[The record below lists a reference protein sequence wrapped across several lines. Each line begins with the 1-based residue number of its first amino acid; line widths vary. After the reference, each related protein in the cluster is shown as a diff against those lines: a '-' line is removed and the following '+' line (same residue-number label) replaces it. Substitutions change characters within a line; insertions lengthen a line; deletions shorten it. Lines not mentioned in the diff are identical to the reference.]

1 MVVYTRVEGQDW
13 EQKMSDK
20 SKTVGILGGTG
31 PAGRGFAVRLA
42 EAGYST
48 VIGSRSVERGEEIV
62 AEVLASW
69 PDRELPLTGGDNE
82 KAASCDIV
90 VVATP
95 WEGAKA
101 TVAALR
107 EVIEGSGT
115 ASEPKIVL
123 SMCNALVRIDGEF
136 QPLILPRGSIAES
149 IQAALPG
156 AKVAATMHHVPAKE
170 LGMLDEPVDCD
181 VLICADDATAAAV
194 AAELVEAVPG
204 LRPLYVGGLSCAAP
218 VEAFTPVLL
227 QLNVLNK
234 TRVGLRF
241 TGLPE

>member
-1 MVVYTRVEGQDW
+1 MA
-13 EQKMSDK
+13 DK
-20 SKTVGILGGTG
+20 SKTIGILGGTG
-31 PAGRGFAVRLA
+31 PAGKGFALRLA
-42 EAGYST
+42 EAGYET
-48 VIGSRSVERGEEIV
+48 VIGSRSTERGEEIV
-62 AEVLASW
+62 AELLASW
-69 PDRELPLTGGDNE
+69 PGKQLPLTGGDNA
-82 KAASCDIV
+82 KAAACDIV

-101 TVAALR
+101 TVASLR
-107 EVIEGSGT
+107 DVIEGGEAGSGQ
-115 ASEPKIVL
+115 AAEPKVVL

-136 QPLILPRGSIAES
+136 QPLILPRGSVAES

-181 VLICADDATAAAV
+181 VLICADDTTAASV
-194 AAELVEAVPG
+194 AAELAGAVPG
-204 LRPLYVGGLSCAAP
+204 LRPLYVGGLSCSSP
-218 VEAFTPVLL
+218 VEAFTAVLL

-241 TGLPE
+241 TGLPEIS

>member
-1 MVVYTRVEGQDW
+1 MA
-13 EQKMSDK
+13 DK
-20 SKTVGILGGTG
+20 SKTIGILGGTG
-31 PAGRGFAVRLA
+31 PAGKGFALRLA
-42 EAGYST
+42 EAGYDT
-48 VIGSRSVERGEEIV
+48 VIGSRSAERGEEIV
-62 AEVLASW
+62 AELLASW
-69 PDRELPLTGGDNE
+69 PGKQLPLTGGDNA
-82 KAASCDIV
+82 KAAACDIV

-101 TVAALR
+101 TAALLR
-107 EVIEGSGT
+107 EVIEGEAG
-115 ASEPKIVL
+115 EPKVVL

-136 QPLILPRGSIAES
+136 QPLILPRGSVAES

-181 VLICADDATAAAV
+181 VLICADDPTAASV
-194 AAELVEAVPG
+194 AAELVGAVPG
-204 LRPLYVGGLSCAAP
+204 LRPLYVGGLSCSSP
-218 VEAFTPVLL
+218 VEAFTAVLL

-241 TGLPE
+241 TGLPEIS

>member
-1 MVVYTRVEGQDW
+1 MA
-13 EQKMSDK
+13 DK
-20 SKTVGILGGTG
+20 SKTIGILGGTG
-31 PAGRGFAVRLA
+31 PAGKGFALRLA

-48 VIGSRSVERGEEIV
+48 VIGSRSAERGEEIV
-62 AEVLASW
+62 AELLASW
-69 PDRELPLTGGDNE
+69 PGKQLPLTGGDNA
-82 KAASCDIV
+82 KAAACDIV

-101 TVAALR
+101 TAASLR
-107 EVIEGSGT
+107 EVIEESGET
-115 ASEPKIVL
+115 GDGETGDTKVVL

-136 QPLILPRGSIAES
+136 QPLILPRGSVAES

-181 VLICADDATAAAV
+181 VLICADDPTAASV

-204 LRPLYVGGLSCAAP
+204 LRPLYAGGLSCAAP

-241 TGLPE
+241 TGLPEA

>member
-1 MVVYTRVEGQDW
+1 MA
-13 EQKMSDK
+13 DK
-20 SKTVGILGGTG
+20 SKTIGILGGTG
-31 PAGRGFAVRLA
+31 PAGKGFALRLA
-42 EAGYST
+42 EAGYET
-48 VIGSRSVERGEEIV
+48 VIGSRSTERGEEIV
-62 AEVLASW
+62 AELLASW
-69 PDRELPLTGGDNE
+69 PDKQLPLTGGDNA
-82 KAASCDIV
+82 KAAACDIV

-101 TVAALR
+101 TVASLR
-107 EVIEGSGT
+107 EVIEGGQAGSGQ
-115 ASEPKIVL
+115 ASEPKVVL

-136 QPLILPRGSIAES
+136 QPLILPRGSVAES

-181 VLICADDATAAAV
+181 VLICADDPTAASV
-194 AAELVEAVPG
+194 AAELVGAVPG
-204 LRPLYVGGLSCAAP
+204 LRPLYVGGLSCSSP
-218 VEAFTPVLL
+218 VEAFTAVLL

-241 TGLPE
+241 TGLPEIS

>member
-1 MVVYTRVEGQDW
+1 MA
-13 EQKMSDK
+13 DK
-20 SKTVGILGGTG
+20 SKTIGILGGTG
-31 PAGRGFAVRLA
+31 PAGKGFALRLA

-48 VIGSRSVERGEEIV
+48 VIGSRSAERGEEIV
-62 AEVLASW
+62 AELLASW
-69 PDRELPLTGGDNE
+69 PGKQLPLTGGDNA
-82 KAASCDIV
+82 KAAACDIV

-101 TVAALR
+101 TAASLR
-107 EVIEGSGT
+107 EVIEGSGET
-115 ASEPKIVL
+115 SGGETSETKVVL

-136 QPLILPRGSIAES
+136 QPLILPRGSVAES

-181 VLICADDATAAAV
+181 VLICADDPTAASV
-194 AAELVEAVPG
+194 SAELVGAVPG

-241 TGLPE
+241 TGLPEA

>member
-1 MVVYTRVEGQDW
+1 M
-13 EQKMSDK
+13 K
-20 SKTVGILGGTG
+20 SVGILGGTG

-42 EAGYST
+42 DAGHAT
-48 VIGSRSVERGEEIV
+48 VIGSRSVERGEEIA
-62 AEVLASW
+62 AEVMAEW
-69 PDRELPLTGGDNE
+69 PNRELPITGSDNE
-82 KAASCDIV
+82 KAAACDIV

-101 TVAALR
+101 TVASLR
-107 EVIEGSGT
+107 QIIEGGT
-115 ASEPKIVL
+115 EIDEGAAAPKIVI

-156 AKVAATMHHVPAKE
+156 TKVAAMLHHVPAKE

-181 VLICADDATAAAV
+181 VLICADDPTAASV
-194 AAELVEAVPG
+194 AAELVRTVPG
-204 LRPLYVGGLSCAAP
+204 LRPLFVGGLSCAAP

-241 TGLPE
+241 TGLPEA

>member
-1 MVVYTRVEGQDW
+1 MA
-13 EQKMSDK
+13 DK
-20 SKTVGILGGTG
+20 SKTIGILGGTG
-31 PAGRGFAVRLA
+31 PAGKGFALRLA
-42 EAGYST
+42 EAGYDT
-48 VIGSRSVERGEEIV
+48 VIGSRSTERGEEIV
-62 AEVLASW
+62 AELLASW
-69 PDRELPLTGGDNE
+69 PSKQLPLTGGDNA
-82 KAASCDIV
+82 KAAACDIV

-101 TVAALR
+101 TAASLR
-107 EVIEGSGT
+107 EVIEGGEAGNSAG
-115 ASEPKIVL
+115 APKIVL

-136 QPLILPRGSIAES
+136 QPLILPRGSVAES

-181 VLICADDATAAAV
+181 VLICADDPTAASV
-194 AAELVEAVPG
+194 AAELVGAVPG
-204 LRPLYVGGLSCAAP
+204 LRPLYVGGLSCSSP
-218 VEAFTPVLL
+218 VEAFTAVLL

-241 TGLPE
+241 TGLPEIS

>member
-1 MVVYTRVEGQDW
+1 MA
-13 EQKMSDK
+13 DK
-20 SKTVGILGGTG
+20 SKTIGILGGTG
-31 PAGRGFAVRLA
+31 PAGKGFALRLA
-42 EAGYST
+42 EAGYDT
-48 VIGSRSVERGEEIV
+48 TIGSRSAERGEEIV
-62 AEVLASW
+62 AELLASW
-69 PDRELPLTGGDNE
+69 PDKQLPLTGGDNA
-82 KAASCDIV
+82 KAAACDIV

-101 TVAALR
+101 TAASLR
-107 EVIEGSGT
+107 EVIEGGEAGSGE
-115 ASEPKIVL
+115 AGEPKVVL

-136 QPLILPRGSIAES
+136 QPLILPRGSVAES

-181 VLICADDATAAAV
+181 VLICADDPTAASV
-194 AAELVEAVPG
+194 AAELVGAVPG
-204 LRPLYVGGLSCAAP
+204 LRPLYVGGLSCSSP
-218 VEAFTPVLL
+218 VEAFTAVLL

-241 TGLPE
+241 TGLPEIS

>member
-1 MVVYTRVEGQDW
+1 MAD
-13 EQKMSDK
+13 
-20 SKTVGILGGTG
+20 KTVGILGGTG

-42 EAGYST
+42 AAGYAT
-48 VIGSRSVERGEEIV
+48 VIGSRSAERGEEIV

-69 PDRELPLTGGDNE
+69 PDRELSLTGGDNE
-82 KAASCDIV
+82 KAAACDIV

-101 TVAALR
+101 TVASLR
-107 EVIEGSGT
+107 EIIEGSGT
-115 ASEPKIVL
+115 AGSGTAAEPKIVI
-123 SMCNALVRIDGEF
+123 SMCNALMRIDGEF
-136 QPLILPRGSIAES
+136 QPLILPRGSVAES

-156 AKVAATMHHVPAKE
+156 VKVAATLHHVPAKE
-170 LGMLDEPVDCD
+170 LGMLEEPVDCD
-181 VLICADDATAAAV
+181 VLICADDPTAASV

-204 LRPLYVGGLSCAAP
+204 LRPLFVGGLSCAAP

-241 TGLPE
+241 TGLD

>member
-1 MVVYTRVEGQDW
+1 MA
-13 EQKMSDK
+13 DK
-20 SKTVGILGGTG
+20 SKTIGILGGTG
-31 PAGRGFAVRLA
+31 PAGKGFALRLA
-42 EAGYST
+42 EAGYDT
-48 VIGSRSVERGEEIV
+48 TIGSRSTERGEEIV
-62 AEVLASW
+62 AELLASW
-69 PDRELPLTGGDNE
+69 PDKQLPLTGGDNA
-82 KAASCDIV
+82 KAAACDIV

-101 TVAALR
+101 TVASLR
-107 EVIEGSGT
+107 EMIEGGEAGSG
-115 ASEPKIVL
+115 ADGGQAGEPKVVL

-136 QPLILPRGSIAES
+136 QPLILPRGSVAES

-181 VLICADDATAAAV
+181 VLICADDPTAAAV
-194 AAELVEAVPG
+194 AAELVGAVPG
-204 LRPLYVGGLSCAAP
+204 LRPLYVGGLSCSSP
-218 VEAFTPVLL
+218 VEAFTAVLL

-241 TGLPE
+241 TGLPEIS

>member
-1 MVVYTRVEGQDW
+1 MA
-13 EQKMSDK
+13 DK
-20 SKTVGILGGTG
+20 SKTIGILGGTG
-31 PAGRGFAVRLA
+31 PAGKGFALRLA
-42 EAGYST
+42 EAGYDT
-48 VIGSRSVERGEEIV
+48 TIGSRSTERGEEIV
-62 AEVLASW
+62 AELLASW
-69 PDRELPLTGGDNE
+69 PDKQLPLIGGDNA
-82 KAASCDIV
+82 KAAACDIV

-101 TVAALR
+101 TAASLR
-107 EVIEGSGT
+107 EVIEGEAGSGE
-115 ASEPKIVL
+115 SGEPKVVL

-136 QPLILPRGSIAES
+136 QPLILPRGSVAES

-181 VLICADDATAAAV
+181 VLICADDPTAASV
-194 AAELVEAVPG
+194 AAELVGAVPG
-204 LRPLYVGGLSCAAP
+204 LRPLYVGGLSCSSP
-218 VEAFTPVLL
+218 VEAFTAVLL

-241 TGLPE
+241 TGLPEIS

>member
-1 MVVYTRVEGQDW
+1 MA
-13 EQKMSDK
+13 DK
-20 SKTVGILGGTG
+20 SKTIGILGGTG
-31 PAGRGFAVRLA
+31 PAGKGFALRLA
-42 EAGYST
+42 EAGYDT
-48 VIGSRSVERGEEIV
+48 VIGSRSTERGEEIV
-62 AEVLASW
+62 AELLASW
-69 PDRELPLTGGDNE
+69 PSKQLPLTGGDNA
-82 KAASCDIV
+82 KAAACDIV

-101 TVAALR
+101 TAASLR
-107 EVIEGSGT
+107 EVIEGGEAGNSAG
-115 ASEPKIVL
+115 EPKIVL

-136 QPLILPRGSIAES
+136 QPLILPRGSVAES

-181 VLICADDATAAAV
+181 VLICADDPTAASV
-194 AAELVEAVPG
+194 SAELVGAVPG
-204 LRPLYVGGLSCAAP
+204 LRPLYVGGLSCSSP
-218 VEAFTPVLL
+218 VEAFTAVLL

-241 TGLPE
+241 TGLSEIS

>member
-1 MVVYTRVEGQDW
+1 MA
-13 EQKMSDK
+13 DK
-20 SKTVGILGGTG
+20 SKTIGILGGTG
-31 PAGRGFAVRLA
+31 PAGKGFALRLA
-42 EAGYST
+42 EAGYDT
-48 VIGSRSVERGEEIV
+48 TIGSRSTERGEEIV
-62 AEVLASW
+62 AELLASW
-69 PDRELPLTGGDNE
+69 PDKQLPLTGGDNA
-82 KAASCDIV
+82 KAAACDIV

-101 TVAALR
+101 TAASLR
-107 EVIEGSGT
+107 EVIEDEAGSGE
-115 ASEPKIVL
+115 AGESKIVL

-136 QPLILPRGSIAES
+136 QPLILPRGSVAES

-181 VLICADDATAAAV
+181 VLICADDPTAASV
-194 AAELVEAVPG
+194 AAELVGAVPG
-204 LRPLYVGGLSCAAP
+204 LRPLYVGGLSCSSP
-218 VEAFTPVLL
+218 VEAFTAVLL

-241 TGLPE
+241 TGLSEIS

>member
-1 MVVYTRVEGQDW
+1 MA
-13 EQKMSDK
+13 DK
-20 SKTVGILGGTG
+20 SKTIGILGGTG
-31 PAGRGFAVRLA
+31 PAGKGFALRLA
-42 EAGYST
+42 EAGYDT
-48 VIGSRSVERGEEIV
+48 VIGSRSTERGEEIV
-62 AEVLASW
+62 AELLASW
-69 PDRELPLTGGDNE
+69 PSKQLPLTGGDNA
-82 KAASCDIV
+82 KAAACDIV

-101 TVAALR
+101 TAASLR
-107 EVIEGSGT
+107 EVIEGGE
-115 ASEPKIVL
+115 AGEPKVVL

-136 QPLILPRGSIAES
+136 QPLILPRGSVAES

-181 VLICADDATAAAV
+181 VLICADDPTAASV
-194 AAELVEAVPG
+194 AAELVGAVPG
-204 LRPLYVGGLSCAAP
+204 LRPLYVGGLSCSSP
-218 VEAFTPVLL
+218 VEAFTAVLL

-241 TGLPE
+241 TGLPEIS

>member
-1 MVVYTRVEGQDW
+1 MA
-13 EQKMSDK
+13 DK
-20 SKTVGILGGTG
+20 SKTIGILGGTG
-31 PAGRGFAVRLA
+31 PAGKGFALRLA

-48 VIGSRSVERGEEIV
+48 VIGSRSTERGEEIV
-62 AEVLASW
+62 AELLASW
-69 PDRELPLTGGDNE
+69 PGKQLPLTGGDNAR
-82 KAASCDIV
+82 AAACDIV

-101 TVAALR
+101 TAASLR
-107 EVIEGSGT
+107 EVIEGGGAASGGE
-115 ASEPKIVL
+115 AGENKVVL

-136 QPLILPRGSIAES
+136 QPLILPRGSVAES

-181 VLICADDATAAAV
+181 VLICADDPAAASV

-218 VEAFTPVLL
+218 VEAFTAVLL

-241 TGLPE
+241 TGLPAIS

>member
-1 MVVYTRVEGQDW
+1 MA
-13 EQKMSDK
+13 DK
-20 SKTVGILGGTG
+20 SKTIGILGGTG
-31 PAGRGFAVRLA
+31 PAGKGFALRLA
-42 EAGYST
+42 EAGYDT
-48 VIGSRSVERGEEIV
+48 VIGSRSTERGEEIV
-62 AEVLASW
+62 AELLASW
-69 PDRELPLTGGDNE
+69 PGKQLSLTGGDNA
-82 KAASCDIV
+82 KAAACDIV

-101 TVAALR
+101 TVASLR
-107 EVIEGSGT
+107 GVIEGSGQ
-115 ASEPKIVL
+115 AGSDKAGSSEAGEPKVVL

-136 QPLILPRGSIAES
+136 QPLILPRGSVAES

-181 VLICADDATAAAV
+181 VLICADDPTAASV
-194 AAELVEAVPG
+194 AAELVGAVPG
-204 LRPLYVGGLSCAAP
+204 LRPLFVGGLSCASP
-218 VEAFTPVLL
+218 VEAFTAVLL

-241 TGLPE
+241 TGLPEIS

>member
-1 MVVYTRVEGQDW
+1 MA
-13 EQKMSDK
+13 DK
-20 SKTVGILGGTG
+20 SKTIGILGGTG
-31 PAGRGFAVRLA
+31 PAGKGFALRLA
-42 EAGYST
+42 EAGYDT
-48 VIGSRSVERGEEIV
+48 TIGSRSTERGEEIV
-62 AEVLASW
+62 AELLASW
-69 PDRELPLTGGDNE
+69 PDKQLPLTGGDNA
-82 KAASCDIV
+82 KAAACDIV

-101 TVAALR
+101 TVASLR
-107 EVIEGSGT
+107 DVIEGGDAGGGSDSEP
-115 ASEPKIVL
+115 SEPKVVL

-136 QPLILPRGSIAES
+136 QPLILPRGSVAES

-181 VLICADDATAAAV
+181 VLICADDSTAASV
-194 AAELVEAVPG
+194 AAELVGAVPG
-204 LRPLYVGGLSCAAP
+204 LRPLYVGGLSCSSP
-218 VEAFTPVLL
+218 VEAFTAVLL

-241 TGLPE
+241 TGLPEIS

>member
-1 MVVYTRVEGQDW
+1 MA
-13 EQKMSDK
+13 DK
-20 SKTVGILGGTG
+20 SKTIGILGGTG
-31 PAGRGFAVRLA
+31 PAGKGFALRLA
-42 EAGYST
+42 EAGYDT
-48 VIGSRSVERGEEIV
+48 TIGSRSTERGEEIV
-62 AEVLASW
+62 AELLASW
-69 PDRELPLTGGDNE
+69 PDKQLPLTGGDNA
-82 KAASCDIV
+82 KAAACDIV

-101 TVAALR
+101 TAASLR
-107 EVIEGSGT
+107 EVIEGEAGSGE
-115 ASEPKIVL
+115 AGKPKIVL

-136 QPLILPRGSIAES
+136 QPLILPRGSVAES

-181 VLICADDATAAAV
+181 VLICADDPTAASV
-194 AAELVEAVPG
+194 AAELVGAVPG
-204 LRPLYVGGLSCAAP
+204 LRPLYVGGLSCSSP
-218 VEAFTPVLL
+218 VEAFTAVLL

-241 TGLPE
+241 TGLPEIS

>member
-1 MVVYTRVEGQDW
+1 MA
-13 EQKMSDK
+13 DK
-20 SKTVGILGGTG
+20 SKTIGILGGTG
-31 PAGRGFAVRLA
+31 PAGKGFALRLA
-42 EAGYST
+42 EAGYDT
-48 VIGSRSVERGEEIV
+48 TIGSRSTERGEEIV
-62 AEVLASW
+62 AELLASW
-69 PDRELPLTGGDNE
+69 PDKQLPLTGGDNA
-82 KAASCDIV
+82 KAAACDIV

-101 TVAALR
+101 TAASLR
-107 EVIEGSGT
+107 EVIEGGE
-115 ASEPKIVL
+115 AGEPKIVL

-136 QPLILPRGSIAES
+136 QPLILPRGSVAES

-181 VLICADDATAAAV
+181 VLICADDQTAASV
-194 AAELVEAVPG
+194 AAELVGAVPG
-204 LRPLYVGGLSCAAP
+204 LRPLYVGGLSCSSP
-218 VEAFTPVLL
+218 VEAFTAVLL

-241 TGLPE
+241 TGLPEIS

>member
-1 MVVYTRVEGQDW
+1 MAN
-13 EQKMSDK
+13 K
-20 SKTVGILGGTG
+20 SKTIGILGGTG

-42 EAGYST
+42 EAGYAT
-48 VIGSRSVERGEEIV
+48 VIGSRSTERGEEIV
-62 AEVLASW
+62 AELLASW
-69 PDRELPLTGGDNE
+69 PDRELSLSGGDNE
-82 KAASCDIV
+82 RAAACDIV

-101 TVAALR
+101 TVASLR
-107 EVIEGSGT
+107 HVIEGST
-115 ASEPKIVL
+115 AGDSADDSAGKEPKIVI

-156 AKVAATMHHVPAKE
+156 AKVAATLHHVPAKE
-170 LGMLDEPVDCD
+170 LGMLGEPVDCD
-181 VLICADDATAAAV
+181 VLVCADDPTAASV
-194 AAELVEAVPG
+194 AAELVLAVPG

-241 TGLPE
+241 TGLLEAS

>member
-1 MVVYTRVEGQDW
+1 MA
-13 EQKMSDK
+13 DK
-20 SKTVGILGGTG
+20 SKTIGILGGTG
-31 PAGRGFAVRLA
+31 PAGKGFALRLA
-42 EAGYST
+42 EAGYDT
-48 VIGSRSVERGEEIV
+48 TIGSRSAERGEEIV
-62 AEVLASW
+62 AELLASW
-69 PDRELPLTGGDNE
+69 PGKQLRLTGGDNA
-82 KAASCDIV
+82 KAAACDIV

-101 TVAALR
+101 TAASLR
-107 EVIEGSGT
+107 EVIEGSDSEAGSGE
-115 ASEPKIVL
+115 AGEPKVVL

-136 QPLILPRGSIAES
+136 QPLILPRGSVAES

-181 VLICADDATAAAV
+181 VLICADDQTAASV
-194 AAELVEAVPG
+194 AAELVGAVPG
-204 LRPLYVGGLSCAAP
+204 LRPLYVGGLSCSSP
-218 VEAFTPVLL
+218 VEAFTAVLL

-241 TGLPE
+241 TGLPEIS

>member
-1 MVVYTRVEGQDW
+1 MA
-13 EQKMSDK
+13 DK
-20 SKTVGILGGTG
+20 SKTIGILGGTG
-31 PAGRGFAVRLA
+31 PAGKGFALRLA

-48 VIGSRSVERGEEIV
+48 VIGSRSAERGEEIV
-62 AEVLASW
+62 AELLASW
-69 PDRELPLTGGDNE
+69 PGRQLLLTGGDNA
-82 KAASCDIV
+82 KAAACDIV

-101 TVAALR
+101 TAASLR
-107 EVIEGSGT
+107 EVIEGSGE
-115 ASEPKIVL
+115 ASGGETGEAKVVL

-136 QPLILPRGSIAES
+136 QPLILPRGSVAES

-181 VLICADDATAAAV
+181 VLICADDQTAASV

-218 VEAFTPVLL
+218 VEAFTAVLL

-241 TGLPE
+241 TGLPEIS

>member
-1 MVVYTRVEGQDW
+1 MA
-13 EQKMSDK
+13 DK
-20 SKTVGILGGTG
+20 SKTIGILGGTG
-31 PAGRGFAVRLA
+31 PAGKGFALRLA
-42 EAGYST
+42 EAGYDT
-48 VIGSRSVERGEEIV
+48 VIGSRSTERGEEIV
-62 AEVLASW
+62 AELLASW
-69 PDRELPLTGGDNE
+69 PDKQLPLTGGDNA
-82 KAASCDIV
+82 KAAACDIV

-101 TVAALR
+101 TVASLR
-107 EVIEGSGT
+107 EVIEGGEGSDGQADSGQT
-115 ASEPKIVL
+115 AEPKVVL

-136 QPLILPRGSIAES
+136 QPLILPRGSVAES

-181 VLICADDATAAAV
+181 VLICADDLTAADV
-194 AAELVEAVPG
+194 AAELVGAVPG
-204 LRPLYVGGLSCAAP
+204 LRPLYAGGLSCSSP
-218 VEAFTPVLL
+218 VEAFTAVLL

-241 TGLPE
+241 TGLSEIS